1 MHTILNYGVAFF
13 QVVILN
19 CVQPVNWNSCSQVDQ
34 WLIPGLREGWDLYTG
49 KVTPY
54 EEERNIIQGINT
66 NIPDQ

>member
-1 MHTILNYGVAFF
+1 MHTILNYGISFF

-19 CVQPVNWNSCSQVDQ
+19 CVQPVNWNYCSQVDQ